1 MPIRFY
7 CQRCDQLLGIA
18 TRKAGTQIG
27 CPECGFTQ
35 NVPSKEAAAA
45 AVAMTRSTRTADPG
59 ESTSQ
64 VVAYG
69 EPGEPE
75 LSWLAQIETPE
86 PIPPPAPGPARPSAA
101 WEPDRTI
108 PSGMILYRRKTLY
121 IQGLLIL
128 LVVGGAFAAGYFV
141 GRGDTRLDLEAN
153 RRKAAGETVLLEGKL
168 YYDTGGAVAG
178 DSGAVMFALPAE
190 EAPRSTLSIEGIRPN
205 DPPPS
210 QANKSIRMIED
221 LGGVCQR
228 VDDSGVYTVVLPKEG
243 KYWVLFISRQTTRP
257 AETEIDE
264 LDLSQMRKYFY
275 RAAALVGPYKYHW
288 TLHHFTAGAPPID
301 HNFGRDGE
309 A

>member
-1 MPIRFY
+1 
-7 CQRCDQLLGIA
+7 
-18 TRKAGTQIG
+18 
-27 CPECGFTQ
+27 
-35 NVPSKEAAAA
+35 
-45 AVAMTRSTRTADPG
+45 MTRSARAA
-59 ESTSQ
+59 ESSETPSQ

-69 EPGEPE
+69 EPVETE
-75 LSWLAQIETPE
+75 LSWLAQMQAPE
-86 PIPPPAPGPARPSAA
+86 PTPPVPAPPRPSAA

-121 IQGLLIL
+121 IHGLLIL
-128 LVVGGAFAAGYFV
+128 LVATGAFAAGYFV
-141 GRGDTRLDLEAN
+141 GRGDTRDLQAE
-153 RRKAAGETVLLEGKL
+153 RRKAAKEAVLLEGKL
-168 YYDTGGAVAG
+168 YYNTGGAVAG
-178 DSGAVMFALPAE
+178 DTGAVMFALPAE

-228 VDDSGVYTVVLPKEG
+228 ADDSGAYTVVLPEEG
-243 KYWVLFISRQTTRP
+243 NYWVLLISRQTKRP

-275 RAAALVGPYKYHW
+275 RAAALIGPYKYNW
-288 TLHHFTAGAPPID
+288 TLHEFTAGAPPLD

-309 A
+309 E